1 MNNSATQPFRG
12 YFESIPERQDR
23 GSAGTNPNGTL
34 RLRAGRDLEGRL
46 SKRRY
51 VSQSWGSTGVV
62 PARIAAASSFEAM
75 AKTMGLSP
83 AQYESSLELKEWA
96 RVHKQKKFVP
106 PDLLIA
112 WGFGREPEL

>member
-1 MNNSATQPFRG
+1 
-12 YFESIPERQDR
+12 
-23 GSAGTNPNGTL
+23 
-34 RLRAGRDLEGRL
+34 
-46 SKRRY
+46 
-51 VSQSWGSTGVV
+51 
-62 PARIAAASSFEAM
+62 M